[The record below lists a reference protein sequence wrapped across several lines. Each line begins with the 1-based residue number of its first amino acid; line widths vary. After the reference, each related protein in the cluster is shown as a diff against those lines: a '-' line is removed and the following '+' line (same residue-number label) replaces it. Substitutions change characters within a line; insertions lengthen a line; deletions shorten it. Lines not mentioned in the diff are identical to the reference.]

1 MTAGLAVVMALEDE
15 PGPRRLRVAGLCGL
29 MALGFVIVAALPIG
43 RDFFD
48 LATPTGPMVASWAIG
63 AVVTI
68 VLLAIALRAV
78 RVLDARA
85 AQNA

>member
-1 MTAGLAVVMALEDE
+1 M
-15 PGPRRLRVAGLCGL
+15 VAGLCGL

-48 LATPTGPMVASWAIG
+48 LAKPTGAMVASWAIG
-63 AVVTI
+63 AAVTI
-68 VLLAIALRAV
+68 VLLAIALRVV

-85 AQNA
+85 ARHA